1 MLKKVEKLLAS
12 GGSEDRLGWCE
23 EMHKAMG
30 DVKTNH
36 AYVDEDPHKWALS
49 EVQEEL
55 DWLCVNWDAT
65 RKEQIPEHC
74 QMVKEVLEM
83 YEEKLTCFPGDVYCS
98 PQGKVAGLKPDCHCV
113 CNAGWTGE
121 ACHEAAEGN
130 PGLAALTPLAEC
142 LVTNSWRS
150 HGQAASMSEDDQR
163 NTVIVELN
171 KKYGIDVP
179 ALQGLNNAQLVQRCA
194 GFFAFTTLPECLVTN
209 SWRNADQ
216 VKTISGDDQRNTV
229 IVELNNKGIASVGAL
244 QGMSSAQLGDRCAGC
259 VDVSGSWVDGGGA
272 VTVMKTDASWSC
284 GGGEA
289 TGAWSY
295 SVHGSTVTLSDGTR
309 GTIAGTT
316 PQRTITWS
324 NGITY
329 TEQGR

>member
-1 MLKKVEKLLAS
+1 MDNLETALQSKGGSRRRDPRRRRDPPRRRRTPSPTPWPTPYPTPYPTPMPTPRPTPMPTPQPTYPTPYPTPGPTPPPTRIPTPTPTPPPTAWYNQEGADVSPEQRAVYNVVDMLAAMLKQVEKLLAS

-142 LVTNSWRS
+142 LVKNSWRS
-150 HGQAASMSEDDQR
+150 TAQVGSMSEDDQR
-163 NTVIVELN
+163 NTAIVDL
-171 KKYGIDVP
+171 
-179 ALQGLNNAQLVQRCA
+179 
-194 GFFAFTTLPECLVTN
+194 
-209 SWRNADQ
+209 
-216 VKTISGDDQRNTV
+216 
-229 IVELNNKGIASVGAL
+229 
-244 QGMSSAQLGDRCAGC
+244 
-259 VDVSGSWVDGGGA
+259 
-272 VTVMKTDASWSC
+272 
-284 GGGEA
+284 
-289 TGAWSY
+289 
-295 SVHGSTVTLSDGTR
+295 
-309 GTIAGTT
+309 
-316 PQRTITWS
+316 
-324 NGITY
+324 
-329 TEQGR
+329 